1 MLLSRYPHLPVNT
14 KMLYKSN
21 QDLPADV
28 RDRLSE
34 AAQELYRAA
43 FNCAIHWYGEESKA
57 HQVAWCAVRT
67 QAANIYNTLDQGSSP
82 LVA

>member
-1 MLLSRYPHLPVNT
+1 
-14 KMLYKSN
+14 MLYKTN

-28 RDRLSE
+28 RSSLSE

-57 HQVAWCAVRT
+57 HHVARCAVRT
-67 QAANIYNTLDQGSSP
+67 QSVSLNSTIGRDPEPVPA
-82 LVA
+82 

>member
-1 MLLSRYPHLPVNT
+1 
-14 KMLYKSN
+14 MLYKSN

-28 RDRLSE
+28 RGCLSE

-57 HQVAWCAVRT
+57 HQVAWSAVKS
-67 QAANIYNTLDQGSSP
+67 QAASLNSTINSGPTTL
-82 LVA
+82 LA

>member
-1 MLLSRYPHLPVNT
+1 
-14 KMLYKSN
+14 MLYKTN

-28 RDRLSE
+28 RERLSDS
-34 AAQELYRAA
+34 AQELYRAA

-67 QAANIYNTLDQGSSP
+67 QAVSLNSTIIGESP
-82 LVA
+82 KPLLA

>member
-1 MLLSRYPHLPVNT
+1 MN
-14 KMLYKSN
+14 YKTI

-57 HQVAWCAVRT
+57 HQVAWSAVRNQT
-67 QAANIYNTLDQGSSP
+67 VSLNSTLNEGSRP
-82 LVA
+82 LLA

>member
-1 MLLSRYPHLPVNT
+1 MLLSRYPQSTRKP

-67 QAANIYNTLDQGSSP
+67 QAANSYSTLTEAAKP
-82 LVA
+82 LLV

>member
-1 MLLSRYPHLPVNT
+1 M
-14 KMLYKSN
+14 MYKSN

-28 RDRLSE
+28 RELLSE

-67 QAANIYNTLDQGSSP
+67 QAANINSTINSSP
-82 LVA
+82 KPVVV

>member
-1 MLLSRYPHLPVNT
+1 MLL
-14 KMLYKSN
+14 YKTN

-28 RDRLSE
+28 RLSLSE

-43 FNCAIHWYGEESKA
+43 FNCALHWYGQESKA
-57 HQVAWCAVRT
+57 HQVAWSAVKNQSASLNST
-67 QAANIYNTLDQGSSP
+67 INSGSNS